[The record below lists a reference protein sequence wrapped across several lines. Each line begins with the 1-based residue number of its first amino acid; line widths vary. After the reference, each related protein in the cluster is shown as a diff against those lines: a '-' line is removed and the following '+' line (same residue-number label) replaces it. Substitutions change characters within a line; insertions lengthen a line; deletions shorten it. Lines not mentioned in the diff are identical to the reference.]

1 MANVTIHSRIDATWP
16 QGQSNYSPSNP
27 EELAIIGIDLLIREL
42 GIEAAHLFVGKH
54 FERYFAQQH
63 SPRAQI
69 SSEVSHVG

>member
-16 QGQSNYSPSNP
+16 QGQSNYSPGNP

-63 SPRAQI
+63 VAHAEP
-69 SSEVSHVG
+69 SSEVSHAG